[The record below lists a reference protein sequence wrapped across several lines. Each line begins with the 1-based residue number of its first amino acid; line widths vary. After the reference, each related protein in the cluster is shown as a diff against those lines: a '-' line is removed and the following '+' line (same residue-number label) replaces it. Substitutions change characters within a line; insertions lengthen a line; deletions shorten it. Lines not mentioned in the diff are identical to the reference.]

1 MSTDDDQ
8 LVEDY
13 LRELHIVAQ
22 GLPADR
28 RDELVEEI
36 TAHIAEARQSDGS
49 PLAVRN
55 ILDRLGDP
63 ADIVRAAADT
73 PPGSQAWS
81 GASSSAGHPAGQ
93 PATQPGRAGALEL
106 AAVLFLLL
114 GGIVIPVLGWFIGV
128 VLLWMSPRWTAK
140 DKLLG
145 TLVWPG
151 GLLAPAL
158 LVVAGAAAGLLA
170 TSVTTCVGGPVA
182 QVVAPVGAAQQNVH
196 QAATHCT
203 TSGGIGLPPWLVIT
217 LGLILLILAVAG
229 PIWTASRLLRR
240 ARQSPAEPVSAP
252 ANLIPA

>member
-1 MSTDDDQ
+1 MSTDDDR

-13 LRELHIVAQ
+13 LRELRNAAH

-28 RDELVEEI
+28 RDELIEEI

-73 PPGSQAWS
+73 PPGSPAWS
-81 GASSSAGHPAGQ
+81 GAPSSAGHPAGQ

-114 GGIVIPVLGWFIGV
+114 GGIVIPVLGWFVGV

-158 LVVAGAAAGLLA
+158 LLVAGGAAGLLA
-170 TSVTTCVGGPVA
+170 TSETICTTANPD
-182 QVVAPVGAAQQNVH
+182 VAPVSSSQQTVAQT
-196 QAATHCT
+196 ATHCT

-217 LGLILLILAVAG
+217 LSLILLILAVAG
-229 PIWTASRLLRR
+229 PLWTASRLLRR

>member
-13 LRELHIVAQ
+13 LRELRNAAG

-28 RDELVEEI
+28 RDELIEEI
-36 TAHIAEARQSDGS
+36 SAHIAEARQSDGS

-73 PPGSQAWS
+73 PAGSPAWS
-81 GASSSAGHPAGQ
+81 GAPGSAA
-93 PATQPGRAGALEL
+93 QPGRAGGMEL

-114 GGIVIPVLGWFIGV
+114 GGIVIPVLGWFVGV
-128 VLLWMSPRWTAK
+128 VLLWMSPRWTAR

-158 LVVAGAAAGLLA
+158 LAAAGAAAGLLA
-170 TSVTTCVGGPVA
+170 TSVTTCTSGGPV
-182 QVVAPVGAAQQNVH
+182 VASAGSSPETT

-240 ARQSPAEPVSAP
+240 ASQSPADPVSAP

>member
-13 LRELHIVAQ
+13 LRELHTVGQ
-22 GLPADR
+22 GLLPADR
-28 RDELVEEI
+28 LDELIEEI

-73 PPGSQAWS
+73 PPGSPAWS
-81 GASSSAGHPAGQ
+81 GAPGSGAGYPAAAAA
-93 PATQPGRAGALEL
+93 PPGRAGALEL

-128 VLLWMSPRWTAK
+128 VLLWMSPRWTAR

-158 LVVAGAAAGLLA
+158 LVAAGAAAGLLA
-170 TSVTTCVGGPVA
+170 TSVTTCTTGGA
-182 QVVAPVGAAQQNVH
+182 IVAPLGSSQETT
-196 QAATHCT
+196 QAPAHCT
-203 TSGGIGLPPWLVIT
+203 TTGGIGLPPWLVIT
-217 LGLILLILAVAG
+217 LSLILLILAVAG
-229 PIWTASRLLRR
+229 PLWTASRLLRR
-240 ARQSPAEPVSAP
+240 ARQSPAEPASAP

>member
-13 LRELHIVAQ
+13 LRELHIAAQ

-28 RDELVEEI
+28 RDELIEEI

-49 PLAVRN
+49 PMAVRN

-73 PPGSQAWS
+73 PPGSPAWS
-81 GASSSAGHPAGQ
+81 GAPSSAGRPAGQ

-114 GGIVIPVLGWFIGV
+114 GGIVIPVLGWFVGV

-158 LVVAGAAAGLLA
+158 LLVAGGAAGLLA
-170 TSVTTCVGGPVA
+170 TSETICTTANPD
-182 QVVAPVGAAQQNVH
+182 VAPVSSSQQTVAQT
-196 QAATHCT
+196 ATHCT

-217 LGLILLILAVAG
+217 LSLILLILAVAG
-229 PIWTASRLLRR
+229 PLWTASRLLRR
-240 ARQSPAEPVSAP
+240 ARQSPAEPVSNP
-252 ANLIPA
+252 ATLIPA

>member
-13 LRELHIVAQ
+13 LAQ
-22 GLPADR
+22 LRAEALVLPDDR

-49 PLAVRN
+49 PMAVRN

-73 PPGSQAWS
+73 PPGSPAWS
-81 GASSSAGHPAGQ
+81 GAPGSGAAYPA
-93 PATQPGRAGALEL
+93 AAAAQPGRAGGMEL

-158 LVVAGAAAGLLA
+158 LLVAGGAAGLLA
-170 TSVTTCVGGPVA
+170 TSETICTTANPD
-182 QVVAPVGAAQQNVH
+182 VAPVSSSQQTVAQT
-196 QAATHCT
+196 ATHCT

-229 PIWTASRLLRR
+229 PLWTAARLLRL
-240 ARQSPAEPVSAP
+240 ARQSPAEPASHP

>member
-13 LRELHIVAQ
+13 LRELHTAAQ

-28 RDELVEEI
+28 RDELIEEI

-73 PPGSQAWS
+73 PPGSPAWS
-81 GASSSAGHPAGQ
+81 GAPGPGAGYPA
-93 PATQPGRAGALEL
+93 AAAALPGRAGALEL

-128 VLLWMSPRWTAK
+128 VLLWVSPRWTAR

-158 LVVAGAAAGLLA
+158 LVAAGAAAGLLA
-170 TSVTTCVGGPVA
+170 TSVTTCTSGDSA
-182 QVVAPVGAAQQNVH
+182 VAPLGSSQGTVT

-229 PIWTASRLLRR
+229 PLWTAARLLRL
-240 ARQSPAEPVSAP
+240 ARQSPAEAASAP

>member
-13 LRELHIVAQ
+13 LAQ
-22 GLPADR
+22 LRAEALVLPDDR

-73 PPGSQAWS
+73 PPGSPAWS
-81 GASSSAGHPAGQ
+81 GAPGSGAGYPA
-93 PATQPGRAGALEL
+93 AAAAQPGRAGALEL

-114 GGIVIPVLGWFIGV
+114 GGIVIPVVGWFIGV
-128 VLLWMSPRWTAK
+128 VLLWVSPRWTK
-140 DKLLG
+140 RDKLLG

-158 LVVAGAAAGLLA
+158 LVIAGAAAGLLA
-170 TSVTTCVGGPVA
+170 SSVTTCTSGDSVA
-182 QVVAPVGAAQQNVH
+182 APVSSSQETVT

-229 PIWTASRLLRR
+229 PLWTASRLLRR
-240 ARQSPAEPVSAP
+240 ARQAPAEPVSVP

>member
-170 TSVTTCVGGPVA
+170 TSVTTCTSSDPVA
-182 QVVAPVGAAQQNVH
+182 APLGSSQGTVAQT
-196 QAATHCT
+196 ATHCT

-240 ARQSPAEPVSAP
+240 ARQSPAEQVSAP

>member
-13 LRELHIVAQ
+13 LRELHIAAQ

-28 RDELVEEI
+28 RDELIEEI

-49 PLAVRN
+49 PMAVRN

-63 ADIVRAAADT
+63 ADIVRAAADA
-73 PPGSQAWS
+73 PPGGPAWS
-81 GASSSAGHPAGQ
+81 AAAGSGVGYPA
-93 PATQPGRAGALEL
+93 AAQPGRPGALEM
-106 AAVLFLLL
+106 AAVLFLLF
-114 GGIVIPVLGWFIGV
+114 GGIVIPFLGWVVGV
-128 VLLWMSPRWTAK
+128 VLLWMSPRWTTR

-151 GLLAPAL
+151 GLLAPVL
-158 LVVAGAAAGLLA
+158 LAAAGAAAGLLA
-170 TSVTTCVGGPVA
+170 TSVTTCTSVDPVA
-182 QVVAPVGAAQQNVH
+182 APVSSSQETVVQV
-196 QAATHCT
+196 ATHCT
-203 TSGGIGLPPWLVIT
+203 ASGGIGLPPWLVIT
-217 LGLILLILAVAG
+217 LSLILLILAVAG

-252 ANLIPA
+252 ANMIPA

>member
-63 ADIVRAAADT
+63 ADIVQAAADT
-73 PPGSQAWS
+73 PPGSPAWS
-81 GASSSAGHPAGQ
+81 GAPGSGAGHPAGQ
-93 PATQPGRAGALEL
+93 PAAQPGRAGALEL

-170 TSVTTCVGGPVA
+170 TSATICTSSDPVA
-182 QVVAPVGAAQQNVH
+182 APLGSSQGTVAQT
-196 QAATHCT
+196 ATHCT

-240 ARQSPAEPVSAP
+240 ARQSPAEQVSAP

>member
-13 LRELHIVAQ
+13 LRELHIAAQ

-28 RDELVEEI
+28 RDELIEEI

-73 PPGSQAWS
+73 PPGSPAWS
-81 GASSSAGHPAGQ
+81 GAPSSAGHPAGQ
-93 PATQPGRAGALEL
+93 PGTQPGRAGALEL

-114 GGIVIPVLGWFIGV
+114 GGIVIPVLGWFVGV

-158 LVVAGAAAGLLA
+158 LLVAGGAAGLLA
-170 TSVTTCVGGPVA
+170 TSETICTTANPD
-182 QVVAPVGAAQQNVH
+182 VAPVSSSQQTVAQT
-196 QAATHCT
+196 ATHCT

-217 LGLILLILAVAG
+217 LSLILLILAVTG
-229 PIWTASRLLRR
+229 PLWTASRLLRR
-240 ARQSPAEPVSAP
+240 ARQSPAEPVSTP

>member
-13 LRELHIVAQ
+13 LRELHIAAQ

-28 RDELVEEI
+28 RDELIEEI

-49 PLAVRN
+49 PMAVRN

-63 ADIVRAAADT
+63 ADIVRAAADA
-73 PPGSQAWS
+73 PPGGPAWS
-81 GASSSAGHPAGQ
+81 AAAGSGVGYPA
-93 PATQPGRAGALEL
+93 AAQPGRPGALEM
-106 AAVLFLLL
+106 AAVLFLLF
-114 GGIVIPVLGWFIGV
+114 GGIVIPFLGWVAGV

-170 TSVTTCVGGPVA
+170 TSATICTSSDPVA
-182 QVVAPVGAAQQNVH
+182 APLGSSQGTVAQT
-196 QAATHCT
+196 ATHCT

>member
-13 LRELHIVAQ
+13 LRELRNAARE
-22 GLPADR
+22 LPADR
-28 RDELVEEI
+28 RDELIEEI
-36 TAHIAEARQSDGS
+36 TVHIAEARQSDGS
-49 PLAVRN
+49 PMAVRN

-73 PPGSQAWS
+73 PPGSPAWP
-81 GASSSAGHPAGQ
+81 GAPGFAAGHPVA
-93 PATQPGRAGALEL
+93 AAAQPGRAGALEL
-106 AAVLFLLL
+106 AAVGFLLL
-114 GGIVIPVLGWFIGV
+114 GGIVIPVLGWFVGV
-128 VLLWMSPRWTAK
+128 VLLWLSPRWTTR

-170 TSVTTCVGGPVA
+170 ASVTVCTSGDS
-182 QVVAPVGAAQQNVH
+182 VVAPAGSSPGTAT

-217 LGLILLILAVAG
+217 LSLILLILAVAG
-229 PIWTASRLLRR
+229 PLWTATRLLRR
-240 ARQSPAEPVSAP
+240 ARQTPADPVSAP

>member
-13 LRELHIVAQ
+13 LRELHIAAQ

-28 RDELVEEI
+28 REELIEEI

-49 PLAVRN
+49 PMAVRN

-73 PPGSQAWS
+73 PPGSPAWS
-81 GASSSAGHPAGQ
+81 GAPGSGAGYPA
-93 PATQPGRAGALEL
+93 ADAAQPGRAGALEL
-106 AAVLFLLL
+106 AAVLFLLF
-114 GGIVIPVLGWFIGV
+114 GGIVIPVLGWFVGV
-128 VLLWMSPRWTAK
+128 VLLWMSPRWTSR

-151 GLLAPAL
+151 GLLAPVL
-158 LVVAGAAAGLLA
+158 LAAAGAAAGLVA
-170 TSVTTCVGGPVA
+170 TSETICTSGDPVA
-182 QVVAPVGAAQQNVH
+182 APASSSQGTVT

-217 LGLILLILAVAG
+217 LGLILMILAVAG
-229 PIWTASRLLRR
+229 PLWTASRLLRR
-240 ARQSPAEPVSAP
+240 ARQSPAEPASAS
-252 ANLIPA
+252 ADLIPA

>member
-13 LRELHIVAQ
+13 LRELHIAAQ

-28 RDELVEEI
+28 RDELIEEI

-49 PLAVRN
+49 PMAVRN

-73 PPGSQAWS
+73 PPGSPAWS
-81 GASSSAGHPAGQ
+81 GAPGSGAGHPAGQ
-93 PATQPGRAGALEL
+93 PAAQPGRAGALEL

-158 LVVAGAAAGLLA
+158 LAVAGAAAGLLA
-170 TSVTTCVGGPVA
+170 TSVTTCTSVDP
-182 QVVAPVGAAQQNVH
+182 VVAPGGSAPQNVH
-196 QAATHCT
+196 QAAPHCT
-203 TSGGIGLPPWLVIT
+203 TSGGVGLPPWLFIT
-217 LGLILLILAVAG
+217 LSLVLLILAVAG

>member
-13 LRELHIVAQ
+13 LAQ
-22 GLPADR
+22 LRAEALVLPDDR

-49 PLAVRN
+49 PMAVRN

-73 PPGSQAWS
+73 PPGSPAWS
-81 GASSSAGHPAGQ
+81 GAPGSVAGHPVA
-93 PATQPGRAGALEL
+93 AAALPGRPGALEL

-114 GGIVIPVLGWFIGV
+114 GGIVIPFLGWVIGV
-128 VLLWMSPRWTAK
+128 VLLWLSPRWTTR

-158 LVVAGAAAGLLA
+158 LLVAGAAAGLLA
-170 TSVTTCVGGPVA
+170 TSVTACTGDPVA
-182 QVVAPVGAAQQNVH
+182 APVGSAQQNVH

-203 TSGGIGLPPWLVIT
+203 TSGGVGLPPWLFIT
-217 LGLILLILAVAG
+217 LSLVLLILAVAG
-229 PIWTASRLLRR
+229 PIWTARRLLRR
-240 ARQSPAEPVSAP
+240 AGESPAQASPAP
-252 ANLIPA
+252 ADLITA

>member
-8 LVEDY
+8 LVEEY
-13 LRELHIVAQ
+13 LRELRDAAR

-28 RDELVEEI
+28 RNELTEEI

-49 PLAVRN
+49 PMAVRN

-73 PPGSQAWS
+73 PPGSPAWS
-81 GASSSAGHPAGQ
+81 GAPGSGAGHPA
-93 PATQPGRAGALEL
+93 AAAQPGRAGALEL

-114 GGIVIPVLGWFIGV
+114 GGIVIPVVGWFIGV
-128 VLLWMSPRWTAK
+128 VLLWVSPRWTK
-140 DKLLG
+140 RDKLLG

-170 TSVTTCVGGPVA
+170 SSVTTCTSGDSVA
-182 QVVAPVGAAQQNVH
+182 APVSSSQETVT

-229 PIWTASRLLRR
+229 PLWTASRLLRR
-240 ARQSPAEPVSAP
+240 ARQAPAEPVSVP

>member
-13 LRELHIVAQ
+13 LRELHIAAQ
-22 GLPADR
+22 ELPADR

-63 ADIVRAAADT
+63 ADIVRAAADA
-73 PPGSQAWS
+73 PPGGPAWS
-81 GASSSAGHPAGQ
+81 AAAGSGVGYPA
-93 PATQPGRAGALEL
+93 AAQPGRPGALEM
-106 AAVLFLLL
+106 AAVLFLLF
-114 GGIVIPVLGWFIGV
+114 GGIVIPFLGWVVGV
-128 VLLWMSPRWTAK
+128 VLLWMSPRWTTR

-240 ARQSPAEPVSAP
+240 ARQSPAEQVSAP

>member
-13 LRELHIVAQ
+13 LRELHTAAQ

-28 RDELVEEI
+28 RDELIEEI
-36 TAHIAEARQSDGS
+36 TAHIAEARQSDDS
-49 PLAVRN
+49 PMAVRN

-73 PPGSQAWS
+73 PPGSPAWS
-81 GASSSAGHPAGQ
+81 SAPGSGPGHPVTAGV
-93 PATQPGRAGALEL
+93 QPGRAGALEL

-128 VLLWMSPRWTAK
+128 VLLWLSPRWTTR

-170 TSVTTCVGGPVA
+170 TSETVCTSGDTA
-182 QVVAPVGAAQQNVH
+182 VAPVSSAQETGTQV
-196 QAATHCT
+196 ATHCT

-217 LGLILLILAVAG
+217 LSLILLILAVAG
-229 PIWTASRLLRR
+229 PLWTATRLLRR
-240 ARQSPAEPVSAP
+240 ARQTPADPVSAS

>member
-170 TSVTTCVGGPVA
+170 TSATICTSSDPVA
-182 QVVAPVGAAQQNVH
+182 APLGSSQGTVAQT
-196 QAATHCT
+196 ATHCT

-240 ARQSPAEPVSAP
+240 ARQSPAEQVSAP

>member
-1 MSTDDDQ
+1 MSTADDH

-13 LRELHIVAQ
+13 LRELRNAAR

-28 RDELVEEI
+28 RDELIEEI
-36 TAHIAEARQSDGS
+36 TAHIAEARQPDGS

-73 PPGSQAWS
+73 PAGSPAWS
-81 GASSSAGHPAGQ
+81 GAPGSGAGHPAGLAG
-93 PATQPGRAGALEL
+93 PLAAQPGRAGAGALEL

-128 VLLWMSPRWTAK
+128 VLLWLSPRWTAK

-151 GLLAPAL
+151 GLLAPVL
-158 LVVAGAAAGLLA
+158 LAAAGAAAGLLA
-170 TSVTTCVGGPVA
+170 TSVTTC
-182 QVVAPVGAAQQNVH
+182 
-196 QAATHCT
+196 
-203 TSGGIGLPPWLVIT
+203 TS
-217 LGLILLILAVAG
+217 
-229 PIWTASRLLRR
+229 
-240 ARQSPAEPVSAP
+240 
-252 ANLIPA
+252 

>member
-8 LVEDY
+8 LVQDY
-13 LRELHIVAQ
+13 LRDLRNAART
-22 GLPADR
+22 LPDDR

-36 TAHIAEARQSDGS
+36 TTHIAEARQSDGS
-49 PLAVRN
+49 PTAVRN

-73 PPGSQAWS
+73 PPGSPAWS
-81 GASSSAGHPAGQ
+81 GAPSSAGHPAGQ

-158 LVVAGAAAGLLA
+158 LLVAGGAAGLLA
-170 TSVTTCVGGPVA
+170 TSETICTTANPD
-182 QVVAPVGAAQQNVH
+182 VAPVSSSQQTVAQT
-196 QAATHCT
+196 ATHCT

-229 PIWTASRLLRR
+229 PLWTASRLLRR

>member
-13 LRELHIVAQ
+13 LRELHIAAQ

-28 RDELVEEI
+28 RDELIEEI

-73 PPGSQAWS
+73 PPGSPAWS
-81 GASSSAGHPAGQ
+81 GAPSSAGHPAGQ

-128 VLLWMSPRWTAK
+128 VLLWMSPRWTAR

-158 LVVAGAAAGLLA
+158 LVAAGAAAGLLA
-170 TSVTTCVGGPVA
+170 TSVTTCTTGGA
-182 QVVAPVGAAQQNVH
+182 VVAPLGSSQQTT

-229 PIWTASRLLRR
+229 PLWTASRLLRR
-240 ARQSPAEPVSAP
+240 ARQSSGEPASAP

>member
-13 LRELHIVAQ
+13 LRELHTAGQ
-22 GLPADR
+22 GLLPADR
-28 RDELVEEI
+28 LDELIEEI

-63 ADIVRAAADT
+63 ADIVRAAAET
-73 PPGSQAWS
+73 PPGSPAWS
-81 GASSSAGHPAGQ
+81 GAPGSGAGYPAV
-93 PATQPGRAGALEL
+93 AAARPGRAGGMEL

-128 VLLWMSPRWTAK
+128 VLLWMSPRWTAR

-158 LVVAGAAAGLLA
+158 LVAAAAAAGLLA
-170 TSVTTCVGGPVA
+170 TSVTTCTTGGA
-182 QVVAPVGAAQQNVH
+182 IVAPLGSSQETTQPPA
-196 QAATHCT
+196 HCT

-217 LGLILLILAVAG
+217 LSLILLILAVAG
-229 PIWTASRLLRR
+229 PLWTASRLLRR
-240 ARQSPAEPVSAP
+240 ARQSPGEPASAP

>member
-13 LRELHIVAQ
+13 LRELHIAAQ

-28 RDELVEEI
+28 RDELIEEI

-73 PPGSQAWS
+73 PPGSPAWS
-81 GASSSAGHPAGQ
+81 GAPSSAGHPAGQ

-128 VLLWMSPRWTAK
+128 VLLWMSPRWTAR

-158 LVVAGAAAGLLA
+158 LAAAGAAAGLLA
-170 TSVTTCVGGPVA
+170 TSVTTCTSGAP
-182 QVVAPVGAAQQNVH
+182 VVAPLGSETT

-240 ARQSPAEPVSAP
+240 ARQSPAEPASAS
-252 ANLIPA
+252 ADLIPA

>member
-73 PPGSQAWS
+73 PPGSPAWS
-81 GASSSAGHPAGQ
+81 GAPSSAGHPAGQ

-170 TSVTTCVGGPVA
+170 TSATICTSSDPVA
-182 QVVAPVGAAQQNVH
+182 APLGSSQGTVAQT
-196 QAATHCT
+196 ATHCT

-240 ARQSPAEPVSAP
+240 ARQSPAEQVSAP

>member
-13 LRELHIVAQ
+13 LRELRNAARV
-22 GLPADR
+22 LPADR

-49 PLAVRN
+49 PMAVRN

-63 ADIVRAAADT
+63 ADIVRAAGDT
-73 PPGSQAWS
+73 PPGSPAWS
-81 GASSSAGHPAGQ
+81 GAPGSGAGHPVA
-93 PATQPGRAGALEL
+93 AAALPGRPGALEL

-114 GGIVIPVLGWFIGV
+114 GGIVIPILGWVIGV
-128 VLLWMSPRWTAK
+128 VLLWLSPRWTTR

-158 LVVAGAAAGLLA
+158 LLVAGAAAGLLA
-170 TSVTTCVGGPVA
+170 ASETVCTSGPTA
-182 QVVAPVGAAQQNVH
+182 APLGPGQQNVH

-203 TSGGIGLPPWLVIT
+203 TSGGVGLPPWLVIT

-229 PIWTASRLLRR
+229 PIWTARRLLRR
-240 ARQSPAEPVSAP
+240 ASESPAQPTPTP

>member
-1 MSTDDDQ
+1 MSTDDDR

-13 LRELHIVAQ
+13 LRELRNAAH

-28 RDELVEEI
+28 RDELIEEI

-73 PPGSQAWS
+73 PPGSPAWS
-81 GASSSAGHPAGQ
+81 GAPGSGAGHPAGPPAVQ
-93 PATQPGRAGALEL
+93 PSRTGALEL

-114 GGIVIPVLGWFIGV
+114 GGIVIPVLGWFVGV

-158 LVVAGAAAGLLA
+158 LLVAGGAAGLLA
-170 TSVTTCVGGPVA
+170 TSETICTTANPD
-182 QVVAPVGAAQQNVH
+182 VAPVSSSQQTVAQT
-196 QAATHCT
+196 ATHCT

-217 LGLILLILAVAG
+217 LSLILLILAVAG
-229 PIWTASRLLRR
+229 PLWTASRLLRR
-240 ARQSPAEPVSAP
+240 ARQSPAEPVSTP

>member
-13 LRELHIVAQ
+13 LRELRNAAR

-28 RDELVEEI
+28 RDELIEEI
-36 TAHIAEARQSDGS
+36 TAHITEARQSDGS

-73 PPGSQAWS
+73 PPGSPAWS
-81 GASSSAGHPAGQ
+81 GAPSSAGHPAGQ

-158 LVVAGAAAGLLA
+158 LLVAGGAAGLLA
-170 TSVTTCVGGPVA
+170 TSETICTTANPD
-182 QVVAPVGAAQQNVH
+182 VAPVSSSQQTVAQT
-196 QAATHCT
+196 ATHCT

-229 PIWTASRLLRR
+229 PLWTASRLLRR
-240 ARQSPAEPVSAP
+240 ARQSPAEPVSTP

>member
-13 LRELHIVAQ
+13 LAQ
-22 GLPADR
+22 LRAEALVLPDDR

-49 PLAVRN
+49 PMAVRN

-73 PPGSQAWS
+73 PPGSPAWS
-81 GASSSAGHPAGQ
+81 GAPGSGAGHPVA
-93 PATQPGRAGALEL
+93 AAALPGRPGPLEL

-114 GGIVIPVLGWFIGV
+114 GGIVIPVLGWFVGV
-128 VLLWMSPRWTAK
+128 VLLWLSPRWTAK

-158 LVVAGAAAGLLA
+158 LVVAGAAAGLMA
-170 TSVTTCVGGPVA
+170 TSVTTCTSGDSVA
-182 QVVAPVGAAQQNVH
+182 APVSSSQETVT

-217 LGLILLILAVAG
+217 LSLILLILAVAG
-229 PIWTASRLLRR
+229 PLWTASRLLRR

>member
-13 LRELHIVAQ
+13 LRELRNAAQ
-22 GLPADR
+22 RLPADR
-28 RDELVEEI
+28 RDELIEEI

-73 PPGSQAWS
+73 PPGSPAWS
-81 GASSSAGHPAGQ
+81 GAPGSGAGYPA
-93 PATQPGRAGALEL
+93 AAAQPGRAGALEL

-114 GGIVIPVLGWFIGV
+114 GGIVIPVLGWFVGV
-128 VLLWMSPRWTAK
+128 VLLWMSPRWTTR

-240 ARQSPAEPVSAP
+240 ARQSPAEQVSAP

>member
-13 LRELHIVAQ
+13 LRELHIAAQ

-28 RDELVEEI
+28 RDELIEEI

-49 PLAVRN
+49 PMAVRN

-73 PPGSQAWS
+73 PPGSPAWS
-81 GASSSAGHPAGQ
+81 GAPGSGAGHPAGQ
-93 PATQPGRAGALEL
+93 PAAQPGRAGALEL

-158 LVVAGAAAGLLA
+158 LVVSGAAAGLLA
-170 TSVTTCVGGPVA
+170 TSVTTCTSGDPVA
-182 QVVAPVGAAQQNVH
+182 APVSSSQETVVQV
-196 QAATHCT
+196 ATHCT
-203 TSGGIGLPPWLVIT
+203 TSGGIGLPPWLFIT

>member
-13 LRELHIVAQ
+13 LRELRNAASV
-22 GLPADR
+22 LPADR

-49 PLAVRN
+49 PMAVRN

-73 PPGSQAWS
+73 PPGSPAWS
-81 GASSSAGHPAGQ
+81 GAPGSGAGHLVAAG
-93 PATQPGRAGALEL
+93 PQPGRPGALEL

-114 GGIVIPVLGWFIGV
+114 GGIVIPFLGWVIGV
-128 VLLWMSPRWTAK
+128 VLLWLSPRWTTR

-158 LVVAGAAAGLLA
+158 LVVAAAAAGLLA
-170 TSVTTCVGGPVA
+170 ASETICTSDP
-182 QVVAPVGAAQQNVH
+182 VVAPLGSAQQNVH
-196 QAATHCT
+196 QAASHCT
-203 TSGGIGLPPWLVIT
+203 TSGGVGLPPWLVIT
-217 LGLILLILAVAG
+217 LSLVLLILAVAG
-229 PIWTASRLLRR
+229 PIWTARRLLRR
-240 ARQSPAEPVSAP
+240 ASESPAQPTATP
-252 ANLIPA
+252 ADLIPA

>member
-13 LRELHIVAQ
+13 LRERHTAGQ
-22 GLPADR
+22 GLLPADR
-28 RDELVEEI
+28 LDELIEEI

-73 PPGSQAWS
+73 PPGSPAWS
-81 GASSSAGHPAGQ
+81 GAPSSAGHPAGQ

-158 LVVAGAAAGLLA
+158 LLVAGGAAGLLA
-170 TSVTTCVGGPVA
+170 TSETICTTANPD
-182 QVVAPVGAAQQNVH
+182 VAPVSSSQQTVAQT
-196 QAATHCT
+196 ATHCT

-229 PIWTASRLLRR
+229 PLWTASRLLRR
-240 ARQSPAEPVSAP
+240 ARQSPAEPVSTP

>member
-1 MSTDDDQ
+1 MSTDDDR

-13 LRELHIVAQ
+13 LRELRNAAH

-28 RDELVEEI
+28 RDELIEEI
-36 TAHIAEARQSDGS
+36 TAHITEARQSDGS

-73 PPGSQAWS
+73 PPGSPAWS
-81 GASSSAGHPAGQ
+81 GAPSSAGHPAGQ

-114 GGIVIPVLGWFIGV
+114 GGIVIPVLGWFVGV

-158 LVVAGAAAGLLA
+158 LLVAGGAAGLLA
-170 TSVTTCVGGPVA
+170 TSETICTTANPD
-182 QVVAPVGAAQQNVH
+182 VAPVSSSQQTVAQT
-196 QAATHCT
+196 ATHCT

-217 LGLILLILAVAG
+217 LSLILLILAVAG
-229 PIWTASRLLRR
+229 PLWTASRLLRR
-240 ARQSPAEPVSAP
+240 ARQSPAEPVSTP